1 MQVKKKEKN
10 KISVCMY
17 VYSVILHWDY
27 FIELV
32 AYESSYVNFQET
44 FISLCLSRY
53 VFYVCETSD
62 IFLGTSDHCLLHH
75 YIHWWFDYSPWLDLS
90 RSMLIH
96 FSFDLFVLLMVI
108 HSSCLNCL
116 LFILIYIPCSIFS
129 TDHFIYPIGSSIFFF
144 SSLSSL
150 IHSFWILSFH
160 HRYICIG

>member
-1 MQVKKKEKN
+1 MC
-10 KISVCMY
+10 IG
-17 VYSVILHWDY
+17 HWELSFWVSCLWE
-27 FIELV
+27 FICELSNV
-32 AYESSYVNFQET
+32 LF
-44 FISLCLSRY
+44 SLCPSRY
-53 VFYVCETSD
+53 VFYVWKMSD
-62 IFLGTSDHCLLHH
+62 LFLWTSDHCLLHH